1 MKVTILGIALC
12 MSSPALAHAQSPD
25 SFEALRA
32 EIQELREELAAV
44 RKQLDSLQGTANSQP
59 QASTPAI
66 AETSTWSSRARSS
79 SRGMPPM
86 RSVGAWRG

>member
-12 MSSPALAHAQSPD
+12 MSSPALTHAQSPD

-44 RKQLDSLQGTANSQP
+44 RKQLDSIQGTANSQP
-59 QASTPAI
+59 PASRPAT
-66 AETSTWSSRARSS
+66 AEEQELLKAK
-79 SRGMPPM
+79 
-86 RSVGAWRG
+86 VDDQ